1 MDWHPALERPTHQ
14 VNDPTLNSSG
24 STLLSSRPLDS
35 ISQPQAMGYWNRSYH
50 LVIRPSCPRQLS
62 PTSQVFVPCML
73 MLAYFKSLGR
83 QLEVRVL
90 ALEVFNDEMNG
101 KGKLLKEQVQNKEG
115 GEIVESNLN
124 NMVE

>member
-1 MDWHPALERPTHQ
+1 
-14 VNDPTLNSSG
+14 
-24 STLLSSRPLDS
+24 
-35 ISQPQAMGYWNRSYH
+35 
-50 LVIRPSCPRQLS
+50 
-62 PTSQVFVPCML
+62 